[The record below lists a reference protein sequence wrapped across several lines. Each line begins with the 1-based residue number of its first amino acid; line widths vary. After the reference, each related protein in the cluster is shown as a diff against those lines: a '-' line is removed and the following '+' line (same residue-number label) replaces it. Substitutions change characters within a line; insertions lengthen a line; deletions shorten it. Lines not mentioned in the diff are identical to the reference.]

1 MPDKVLEALGKLLEV
16 SEAEAGDG
24 EGARPRRSA
33 TGSEDLVM
41 EGSDGA
47 SDGAGDSGDGDVKVS
62 RRSVCVFASVVVN
75 SSFCALL
82 GEIVDNVQLV
92 EVSPT

>member
-47 SDGAGDSGDGDVKVS
+47 SAGDSGDGDVKVS